1 MEQSKPGFKRTINW
15 DKCESRLPMQT
26 QNQYLDYLVDPVFQG
41 VNRLFV
47 LSFGDNAVR
56 TGHKEYFTLKLE
68 KRNYIVLIDNCSFFD
83 QPAKNETRT

>member
-68 KRNYIVLIDNCSFFD
+68 KKKLHCPDRQLQLF
-83 QPAKNETRT
+83 

>member
-47 LSFGDNAVR
+47 LSFGDNAVK

-68 KRNYIVLIDNCSFFD
+68 KKNYIVLIDNCSFFD

>member
-68 KRNYIVLIDNCSFFD
+68 KKNYIVLIDNCSFFD

>member
-1 MEQSKPGFKRTINW
+1 MEQSKPGSKRTINW
-15 DKCESRLPMQT
+15 DKYESRLPMQT
-26 QNQYLDYLVDPVFQG
+26 QNQYLDYLIDPVFQG

-68 KRNYIVLIDNCSFFD
+68 KKYYMVLIDICSFFY

>member
-1 MEQSKPGFKRTINW
+1 MEQSKPGSKRTINW

-26 QNQYLDYLVDPVFQG
+26 QNQYLGYVIDSVFQG

-68 KRNYIVLIDNCSFFD
+68 KKPSLS
-83 QPAKNETRT
+83 